1 MRYLGIFILSMIFW
15 LLVTFRF
22 TLPNIAAGVVAS
34 AITAAIFGRY
44 YFHNVGK
51 FLQPGAGSGSPST
64 GIVHLGMHKG
74 QL

>member
-34 AITAAIFGRY
+34 AISAYIF
-44 YFHNVGK
+44 FFFF
-51 FLQPGAGSGSPST
+51 FLY
-64 GIVHLGMHKG
+64 VVFFF
-74 QL
+74 